1 MLESL
6 DILIGLS
13 LIMLV
18 ASLVTMLVTQAFL
31 GAAGRRSHHLLCG
44 LTDLLT
50 QLHLSLDAPTAR
62 AIAAAVVSHPLVRGS
77 ERRRATVVKREE
89 FIKLLFELAAPG
101 AASAATP
108 PLSDSVRRQLLEVL
122 AANGVADPEKTLSN
136 VRMLALELE
145 RTHPGLAA
153 ATRQTIALTQ
163 EAHSEFV
170 AKVNAWFDQTMDRVT
185 ERFTFSSRAFTT
197 AAAVL
202 VVAVTQLD
210 TFAVINRLAFDEET
224 RQLFVQQ
231 AIGAMPPASQ
241 RALPNPGAAG
251 EDTTTAGAASATTT
265 PDLSQETQERVFRA
279 MNDAGMLRMPNSVH
293 DWASGWKTVS
303 PAGVLVSVLLL
314 SLGAPF
320 WFTMLSNLLRLRSVV
335 ARQDDIDRAERQL
348 DTSQASGRAAAVTAP
363 GGSPA
368 ADASTMNMIAGERGN
383 LGAVG

>member
-13 LIMLV
+13 LVMLV
-18 ASLVTMLVTQAFL
+18 ASLVTMLITQAFL
-31 GAAGRRSHHLLCG
+31 GAAGRRSQHLLCG

-50 QLHLSLDAPTAR
+50 QLHLALDAPTAR

-89 FIKLLFELAAPG
+89 FIKLLFELATPA

-108 PLSDSVRRQLLEVL
+108 QISEPVRTRLLEVL
-122 AANGVADPEKTLSN
+122 KANGVSDPERTLSN

-145 RTHPGLAA
+145 RTHPELAA
-153 ATRQTIALTQ
+153 ATRHTIALTQ

-185 ERFTFSSRAFTT
+185 ERFTFSSRAFTLT
-197 AAAVL
+197 ASIV

-210 TFAVINRLAFDEET
+210 TFAIINRLALDEET
-224 RQLFVQQ
+224 RQMFVREAAAAISSSSQ
-231 AIGAMPPASQ
+231 AGPPGSIV
-241 RALPNPGAAG
+241 AG
-251 EDTTTAGAASATTT
+251 QATTAGTGSPDVSAM
-265 PDLSQETQERVFRA
+265 SEQTQARLFRA
-279 MNDAGMLRMPNSVH
+279 MSDAGMLRTPTSFN
-293 DWASGWKTVS
+293 DWTSGWKTVS
-303 PAGVLVSVLLL
+303 PPGVLVSVLLL

-320 WFTMLSNLLRLRSVV
+320 WFSMLSNLLRLRSVV

-348 DTSQASGRAAAVTAP
+348 ETTRAPGRAAGTPGAAP
-363 GGSPA
+363 AEVSA
-368 ADASTMNMIAGERGN
+368 AIISGERGN